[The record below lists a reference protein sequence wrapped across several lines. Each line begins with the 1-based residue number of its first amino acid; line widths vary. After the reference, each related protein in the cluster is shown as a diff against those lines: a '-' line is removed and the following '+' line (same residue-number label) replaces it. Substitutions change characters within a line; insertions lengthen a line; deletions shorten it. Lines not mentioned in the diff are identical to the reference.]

1 MLNVAVDIANNTT
14 TAAAIC
20 ALFRCIRCCNATAAV
35 VDCGVA
41 ATAASYCCSC
51 YYYCCYC
58 YCSNRFSIF
67 CSCCCCYCD
76 CCFYSACVWNIW
88 VKYKSITIHHFI
100 MYYFKFVILIVFVI
114 VIIRIF
120 VGITRILKIVIF
132 IIGMICTY
140 ARLIKHFISNVIFSY

>member
-1 MLNVAVDIANNTT
+1 
-14 TAAAIC
+14 
-20 ALFRCIRCCNATAAV
+20 
-35 VDCGVA
+35 
-41 ATAASYCCSC
+41 
-51 YYYCCYC
+51 
-58 YCSNRFSIF
+58 
-67 CSCCCCYCD
+67 
-76 CCFYSACVWNIW
+76 
-88 VKYKSITIHHFI
+88 